1 MTSSSIQDISG
12 LMYQK
17 QVKGQKNAASD
28 ENDLSGMFQNAMNM
42 AKDNKTLGSSDYGR
56 TKDLSVERQQGT
68 QSLHTMVS
76 GTQKSYEFV
85 NRKDTA
91 STMDKSQKDLYVNAS
106 KNKELR
112 NSDASRVTKK
122 SDDVNET
129 SDEKKTDVNME
140 DEEATDAKAIE
151 TEEKIVEKI
160 AEELNVSEEDVKVA
174 MEMLGLEFADLAN
187 QSNMALLV
195 TQLTADGDSL
205 AMLTDENL
213 FATIQDLT
221 DTISDMLQEG
231 MLTGFTGE
239 DGFTEEVIFTASED
253 EMSSVAMKDMVENAD
268 RAEEPVFEK
277 SVDYEVHQEDVTADT
292 KDVSA
297 ETVQKQSSYDG
308 TASDYSDTN
317 QELTGNGGNQT
328 MTEQPDASALVSPF
342 DMTNV
347 RGMETV
353 NNPDVIFSSDVNV
366 KDIIDQI
373 AEHVKINNSADFS
386 EVEISLHPATLGN
399 VHLQVSEKAGVIT
412 AVITTE
418 NETVRDA
425 LLVQAMV
432 LKEEL
437 NEQGL
442 KVESVEVT
450 IASHEFE
457 QNMQRDEGQEA
468 RQLYE
473 EQVNKQTRRRIMISG
488 LEEAQEM
495 LQDETLS
502 DAERLQIDMMAKNGG
517 SMDVMA

>member
-17 QVKGQKNAASD
+17 QVKGQKSTASD
-28 ENDLSGMFQNAMNM
+28 DNDLSGMFQNAMNL
-42 AKDNKTLGSSDYGR
+42 AKDNSTLGNSDYGR
-56 TKDLSVERQQGT
+56 TKDLSVEKQQGT
-68 QSLHTMVS
+68 QSLHNVVS
-76 GTQKSYEFV
+76 GTRQSYDFM
-85 NRKDTA
+85 NRKDHVA
-91 STMDKSQKDLYVNAS
+91 STEKMQKDSYGNVD

-112 NSDASRVTKK
+112 NSDADRVTKK

-129 SDEKKTDVNME
+129 SDEKKTDANVT
-140 DEEATDAKAIE
+140 DEEIADEKAIE

-160 AEELNVSEEDVKVA
+160 AEELNVSEEDVKAA
-174 MEMLGLEFADLAN
+174 MEALGLGFADLTN

-221 DTISDMLQEG
+221 ETISDMLQEG
-231 MLTGFTGE
+231 SLIGLQGN
-239 DGFTEEVIFTASED
+239 DGFTEDVFFSETED
-253 EMSSVAMKDMVENAD
+253 DMPSVAMEDVSEHTDKV
-268 RAEEPVFEK
+268 EEPAFERN
-277 SVDYEVHQEDVTADT
+277 VDYEIHQEDVTTDT
-292 KDVSA
+292 KAVSE
-297 ETVQKQSSYDG
+297 ETVPKQSSPDN
-308 TASDYSDTN
+308 TASDFSNAN
-317 QELTGNGGNQT
+317 QELTGNGENHAMADQS
-328 MTEQPDASALVSPF
+328 DASSLVNPF
-342 DMTNV
+342 DMTNAG
-347 RGMETV
+347 GMDAV
-353 NNPDVIFSSDVNV
+353 NKADVVFSSNVNV

-373 AEHVKINNSADFS
+373 AEHVKISNSADFS

-399 VHLQVSEKAGVIT
+399 VHLQVSEKAGIIT

-468 RQLYE
+468 KQLYE

-502 DAERLQIDMMAKNGG
+502 DAERIQIDMMAKNGS

>member
-28 ENDLSGMFQNAMNM
+28 ENDLSGMFQNAMNL
-42 AKDNKTLGSSDYGR
+42 AKDNSTLGSSDYGR
-56 TKDLSVERQQGT
+56 TKDLSIEKQQGT

-76 GTQKSYEFV
+76 GTQKTYDFV

-91 STMDKSQKDLYVNAS
+91 SAMEKSQKDSYGNVDR
-106 KNKELR
+106 NKEVR
-112 NSDASRVTKK
+112 KSDADRAAKK
-122 SDDVNET
+122 SDDVNKT
-129 SDEKKTDVNME
+129 FDEKKTDANKA
-140 DEEATDAKAIE
+140 DEEITDEKAIE

-160 AEELNVSEEDVKVA
+160 AEELNVSEEDVKAA
-174 MEMLGLEFADLAN
+174 MEALGLGLTDLAN
-187 QSNMALLV
+187 QSNIALLV
-195 TQLTADGDSL
+195 TELTADGDSL

-213 FATIQDLT
+213 FASIQDLT
-221 DTISDMLQEG
+221 EMISDMLQEG
-231 MLTGFTGE
+231 ALNGLQGN
-239 DGFTEEVIFTASED
+239 DGLTEEVIVTASED
-253 EMSSVAMKDMVENAD
+253 DMPSVAMEDMLEHAD
-268 RAEEPVFEK
+268 SKETVLGRN
-277 SVDYEVHQEDVTADT
+277 VDYEIHQEDVTIDT
-292 KDVSA
+292 KDVSG
-297 ETVQKQSSYDG
+297 ETVSKQSNPNNTS
-308 TASDYSDTN
+308 SDFSGTN
-317 QELTGNGGNQT
+317 QELTGNGEHQT
-328 MTEQPDASALVSPF
+328 MTDQPDASALVNPF
-342 DMTNV
+342 DMTNAG
-347 RGMETV
+347 GMDSV
-353 NNPDVIFSSDVNV
+353 NKPDVAFSSNVNV

-373 AEHVKINNSADFS
+373 AEHVKISNSADFS

-399 VHLQVSEKAGVIT
+399 VHLQVSEKAGIIT

-425 LLVQAMV
+425 LLVQAMA

-502 DAERLQIDMMAKNGG
+502 DAERLQIDMMAKNGS
-517 SMDVMA
+517 SMDVLA

>member
-17 QVKGQKNAASD
+17 QIKGQKNAASD
-28 ENDLSGMFQNAMNM
+28 EIDLSGMFQNAMNL
-42 AKDNKTLGSSDYGR
+42 AKDNSTLGNSDYGR
-56 TKDLSVERQQGT
+56 TKDLSVEKQQGT
-68 QSLHTMVS
+68 QSLHNVVS
-76 GTQKSYEFV
+76 GSQKTYDFI
-85 NRKDTA
+85 NRKDNAA
-91 STMDKSQKDLYVNAS
+91 SMEKTQKDSYGNVDR
-106 KNKELR
+106 KKELQ
-112 NSDASRVTKK
+112 NPDADRVAKK
-122 SDDVNET
+122 GDDVNET
-129 SDEKKTDVNME
+129 SDEKKTDADMA
-140 DEEATDAKAIE
+140 DEEITDEKAIE
-151 TEEKIVEKI
+151 TEEEIVEKI
-160 AEELNVSEEDVKVA
+160 AEELNVSEEDVKAAMVA
-174 MEMLGLEFADLAN
+174 LGLGFADLTN

-195 TQLTADGDSL
+195 TKLTADGDSL

-221 DTISDMLQEG
+221 ETVFDMLQ
-231 MLTGFTGE
+231 GE
-239 DGFTEEVIFTASED
+239 TLPVFQGDDGFTEDVIVSATEDDMPSMAMEDTSEH
-253 EMSSVAMKDMVENAD
+253 AD
-268 RAEEPVFEK
+268 RVEEPAFERH
-277 SVDYEVHQEDVTADT
+277 VDYEVFQEDVTTGT
-292 KDVSA
+292 KDVSE
-297 ETVQKQSSYDG
+297 ETIPKQSSSEN
-308 TASDYSDTN
+308 TASDFSDAN
-317 QELTGNGGNQT
+317 QELTGNGGNHA
-328 MTEQPDASALVSPF
+328 MTDQSDASALVNPF
-342 DMTNV
+342 DLTNAG
-347 RGMETV
+347 GMDAV
-353 NNPDVIFSSDVNV
+353 NKPDVAFSSNVNV

-373 AEHVKINNSADFS
+373 AEHVRINNSADFS

-399 VHLQVSEKAGVIT
+399 VHLQVSEKAGIIT

-425 LLVQAMV
+425 LLVQAMA

-437 NEQGL
+437 NQQGL

-502 DAERLQIDMMAKNGG
+502 DAERLQIDMMAKNGS
-517 SMDVMA
+517 SMDVLA